1 MELNHHIMA
10 KEATDAI
17 LSKFINGN
25 WKCCKN
31 VGTNFYRTNTFADFP
46 SPDATFVDEGN
57 KILVSFEFKPPTE
70 TKRGILTGLG
80 QAIAYLERATI
91 SYLIVP
97 KTIEDF
103 DMESYMKD
111 IFTKLIKDKLPVG
124 LIIYTNNNPSNV
136 TLAVNVVN
144 CTKNPISINSSKN
157 NRYWAKHQDMPLPLF
172 FLILHFYYL
181 KQVGMLDGDAYE
193 ACWKKHMISPSIL
206 DDLELRPVIDLKN
219 NPIRTMMG
227 EDYIC
232 YNKGIIKSLKK
243 EGASNDIIRE
253 EIKKAIATSKPDNTN
268 GKWDNN
274 YRRVRRYLLAFFKQI
289 NVIDS
294 NDNITTK
301 GLKLHQIGL
310 TNGPESKLFK
320 DYFTK
325 EILITGCHF
334 DLIVDFDK
342 MFRNRPFD
350 IGLTTFLE
358 EMEKKYEE
366 MGYIKR
372 NPGRKVDNGNKKPFL
387 DHERTLWKYL
397 DLMDNSYNFNWKR
410 IMEVCSLPNL

>member
-25 WKCCKN
+25 WKCCNN
-31 VGTNFYRTNTFADFP
+31 VGANFYRTNTFADFP
-46 SPDATFVDEGN
+46 APDATFVDEDK

-80 QAIAYLERATI
+80 QAIAYLKRSTI

-111 IFTKLIKDKLPVG
+111 IFTKLIKDKMPVG
-124 LIIYTNNNPSNV
+124 LIIYANNNPSDV
-136 TLAVNVVN
+136 SLAVNVVN
-144 CTKNPISINSSKN
+144 CTNNNISINSIKN

-181 KQVGMLDGDAYE
+181 KQVGQLEGDAYE
-193 ACWKKHMISPSIL
+193 ECWKQKMISPSIL
-206 DDLELRPVIDLKN
+206 NDLELRPVVDLKN
-219 NPIRTMMG
+219 NPIKTMMG
-227 EDYIC
+227 KDDIC
-232 YNKGIIKSLKK
+232 YNRGIIKSLRKK
-243 EGASNDIIRE
+243 GVSEDIIRK
-253 EIKKAIATSKPDNTN
+253 EIQKAISTTKPVGDN
-268 GKWDNN
+268 GRWDNN

-294 NDNITTK
+294 NGNITTK
-301 GLKLHQIGL
+301 GVKLHQIGL

-320 DYFTK
+320 DYFTR
-325 EILITGCHF
+325 EVLITGCHF
-334 DLIVDFDK
+334 DLIIDFDK
-342 MFRNRPFD
+342 MYRNRASD
-350 IGLTTFLE
+350 IGLSTFLE
-358 EMEKKYEE
+358 DMEIKYEKK
-366 MGYIKR
+366 GYIKR
-372 NPGRKVDNGNKKPFL
+372 NPGRKSDKGNKKPFL
-387 DHERTLWKYL
+387 EHERSLWKYL
-397 DLMDNSYNFNWKR
+397 DLTDDSYNFNWKR
-410 IMEVCSLPNL
+410 IMEVCTLPNL